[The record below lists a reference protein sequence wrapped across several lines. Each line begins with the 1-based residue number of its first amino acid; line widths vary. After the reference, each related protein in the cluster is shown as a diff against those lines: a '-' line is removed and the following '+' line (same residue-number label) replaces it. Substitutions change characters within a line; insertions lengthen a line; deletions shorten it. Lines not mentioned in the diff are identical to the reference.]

1 MNVENISFQKSV
13 PERLLGENRK
23 LASFLSYL
31 VRILERLFNEEKMQ
45 IYFLKSLLAQALWV
59 AGK

>member
-1 MNVENISFQKSV
+1 VK
-13 PERLLGENRK
+13 NRK
-23 LASFLSYL
+23 LSSFLSYL